1 LGSPWL
7 GLLLGLLSGSS
18 QSVVATIAHFGATN
32 MQLPLTALMCSEE

>member
-1 LGSPWL
+1 LGQAL
-7 GLLLGLLSGSS
+7 EVLSGSS